1 MHVVLGV
8 DRCTQ
13 AKESNRRLASYK
25 TGRKKVTDVLGKK
38 RTHCCPSPTGDYLL
52 LHPLLV
58 H

>member
-8 DRCTQ
+8 DRGTQ

-38 RTHCCPSPTGDYLL
+38 KKGHIA
-52 LHPLLV
+52 V
-58 H
+58 

>member
-25 TGRKKVTDVLGKK
+25 TGRKKVTDVLEKEKK
-38 RTHCCPSPTGDYLL
+38 KGHIAVQVQQETTYYSIHY
-52 LHPLLV
+52 
-58 H
+58 

>member
-8 DRCTQ
+8 DRGTQ

-38 RTHCCPSPTGDYLL
+38 KKGHIAVQVQRETTYYSIHY
-52 LHPLLV
+52 
-58 H
+58 